1 MNLIDKAT
9 KDTDLPKEKEGQEV
23 KVKEEC
29 LVNELN
35 TSKEKNEKNRLE
47 KGHLVAGKKGYSGK
61 PRQSNTKKCK
71 RKIRRLQASK
81 KGKVCLLFYIKSS

>member
-29 LVNELN
+29 LVNE
-35 TSKEKNEKNRLE
+35 
-47 KGHLVAGKKGYSGK
+47 
-61 PRQSNTKKCK
+61 
-71 RKIRRLQASK
+71 
-81 KGKVCLLFYIKSS
+81 